1 MFYDHDNNHR
11 YCVCTENDMYSKVF
25 LLENTCEDE
34 EINLPHPVGDINLFH
49 KLKVLY

>member
-1 MFYDHDNNHR
+1 
-11 YCVCTENDMYSKVF
+11 MYSKVF

-49 KLKVLY
+49 KLKVAIVLIHVLINI